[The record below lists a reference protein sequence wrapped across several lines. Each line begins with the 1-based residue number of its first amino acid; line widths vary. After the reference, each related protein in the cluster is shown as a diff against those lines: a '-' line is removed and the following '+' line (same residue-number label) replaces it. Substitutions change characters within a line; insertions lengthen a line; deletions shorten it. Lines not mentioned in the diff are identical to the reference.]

1 MKIPSDAD
9 IPDQKLTAYL
19 LIYKPRSDKSK
30 FLAAAGFTDQNPDAL
45 KMAIQQ
51 LIDSAEAME
60 DGGNEY
66 GTFYRVD
73 GEIVGIN
80 GKCLTVTTIW
90 LQRQVDN
97 KFQFVT
103 LKPFK
108 ESRKDA

>member
-9 IPDQKLTAYL
+9 IPDQKLTSYL
-19 LIYKPRSDKSK
+19 LIYKPRNDKSK
-30 FLAAAGFTDQNPDAL
+30 FLAAAGFTEQNPDAL
-45 KMAIQQ
+45 KVAIQQ
-51 LIDSAEAME
+51 LIDSAKAIE
-60 DGGNEY
+60 DGINEY

-80 GKCLTVTTIW
+80 GECLTVTAIW
-90 LQRQVDN
+90 IQRRIDH